1 VDELL
6 SYTLLNFIVIIYISV
21 FDIYIHAYAYMT
33 DDVVTAGGS
42 SSHDDGFNSLG
53 CRTKEPPDP
62 QATLTRASQRNKS
75 MRPREIRDMGKE
87 KLNSRALV
95 ERDAKIGSTHRGI
108 FRIVQCSK
116 KCSADS
122 MSNPHSHI
130 GVSDVPVRK
139 ASSRNKVS

>member
-1 VDELL
+1 MDELL

-53 CRTKEPPDP
+53 YRTKEPPDP
-62 QATLTRASQRNKS
+62 QATSQRNKS

-87 KLNSRALV
+87 KLYSRALV
-95 ERDAKIGSTHRGI
+95 ERDAKIGSTTHRGI
-108 FRIVQCSK
+108 FRII
-116 KCSADS
+116 
-122 MSNPHSHI
+122 NWSHI
-130 GVSDVPVRK
+130 VTLQWSGLWDVVSLQTLLRDRRK
-139 ASSRNKVS
+139 WVMK

>member
-1 VDELL
+1 MDELL

-95 ERDAKIGSTHRGI
+95 ERDAKIGSTHGNI
-108 FRIVQCSK
+108 
-116 KCSADS
+116 
-122 MSNPHSHI
+122 SHNWR
-130 GVSDVPVRK
+130 P
-139 ASSRNKVS
+139 